1 MGFCKQLRHNAKIK
15 IQQQGKK
22 LMYKK
27 NIAIYP
33 GTFNPVTVG
42 HTDIIKRGARM
53 FDKVY
58 VCVAESRNKD
68 PIFTL
73 DERVKMITTAGVPD
87 NVEVIGFRSLLIDLC
102 HRLDAHV
109 IIRGLRMVS
118 DFEYEF
124 QLASMNR
131 HLDPEIETIF
141 LTPSEDKSYISS
153 TIVREVAKFGGDV
166 SKLVPENVVAA
177 LAERFNKEAI

>member
-1 MGFCKQLRHNAKIK
+1 MMR
-15 IQQQGKK
+15 
-22 LMYKK
+22 K

-33 GTFNPVTVG
+33 GTFNPVTLG
-42 HTDIIKRGARM
+42 HTDIIERGAKM
-53 FDKVY
+53 FEKVY
-58 VCVAESRNKD
+58 VCVAESRNKKPTFD
-68 PIFTL
+68 L
-73 DERVKMITTAGVPD
+73 EERVALIKEAGVPD

-102 HRLDAHV
+102 HRLDAQV

-141 LTPSEDKSYISS
+141 LNPAEDKSYISS
-153 TIVREVAKFGGDV
+153 TIVREVARFGGDV
-166 SKLVPENVVAA
+166 GQLVPKNVEKA
-177 LAERFNKEAI
+177 LIQKFNTK